1 MSSNSGS
8 VAAVAAVNGEC
19 CLINHRP
26 CLIAPQRACEIFRP
40 LSAMTFQDG
49 REIFRHLGALPFLGP
64 HRFSPAGCPGRGG
77 GDRGGGRRGAQRHR
91 DNPGPF
97 HQRLLR
103 AARRAHTAHGGERSG
118 HVGAPAMRVAWRA
131 RREPLKK
138 GVVEVWGK
146 PTAEEAGGAL
156 SDAMKTP
163 QPFASP
169 SVGQPS
175 SDRAKAAA
183 KFVWVMQVFR
193 SEWKSEVPGSKRGP
207 RSLQSTRVR
216 ASCTCDRKQS
226 LGPFRFQ
233 RCSTPLL
240 DAVDADAVD
249 AVDPVDTAFEVFVLP
264 TAMAR
269 STRGCS
275 LAGAELPQPMENPL
289 RQVGAGNPEFG
300 AA

>member
-131 RREPLKK
+131 RRDANFRYNLSHDDGIQKK
-138 GVVEVWGK
+138 
-146 PTAEEAGGAL
+146 
-156 SDAMKTP
+156 
-163 QPFASP
+163 
-169 SVGQPS
+169 
-175 SDRAKAAA
+175 
-183 KFVWVMQVFR
+183 
-193 SEWKSEVPGSKRGP
+193 SKR
-207 RSLQSTRVR
+207 VR
-216 ASCTCDRKQS
+216 LTSHNA
-226 LGPFRFQ
+226 L
-233 RCSTPLL
+233 
-240 DAVDADAVD
+240 
-249 AVDPVDTAFEVFVLP
+249 
-264 TAMAR
+264 
-269 STRGCS
+269 
-275 LAGAELPQPMENPL
+275 
-289 RQVGAGNPEFG
+289 
-300 AA
+300 

>member
-1 MSSNSGS
+1 LSFGSYWSKAGNASLKSKVSSKWVSWTYDKCQCKS
-8 VAAVAAVNGEC
+8 
-19 CLINHRP
+19 I
-26 CLIAPQRACEIFRP
+26 IAPLLCSLWVLLVLRHLKT
-40 LSAMTFQDG
+40 LSTSK
-49 REIFRHLGALPFLGP
+49 HLGALPFLGP

-163 QPFASP
+163 QP
-169 SVGQPS
+169 
-175 SDRAKAAA
+175 
-183 KFVWVMQVFR
+183 
-193 SEWKSEVPGSKRGP
+193 VPACYNLYMTYN
-207 RSLQSTRVR
+207 SL
-216 ASCTCDRKQS
+216 
-226 LGPFRFQ
+226 
-233 RCSTPLL
+233 
-240 DAVDADAVD
+240 
-249 AVDPVDTAFEVFVLP
+249 
-264 TAMAR
+264 
-269 STRGCS
+269 
-275 LAGAELPQPMENPL
+275 
-289 RQVGAGNPEFG
+289 
-300 AA
+300 